1 MRRKRHAGG
10 APMVPFY
17 PESRSTVA
25 RNAGANV
32 YELGEWQVAQV
43 YPDYHIEVVGACYSL
58 PFG

>member
-1 MRRKRHAGG
+1 
-10 APMVPFY
+10 MVPFY